1 MAEKYICIGQAALRA
16 PDGEPLPAVPLY
28 VRVEGEDNDAE
39 AFSKIGAALLP
50 YYKLFEK
57 ETREA
62 RA

>member
-1 MAEKYICIGQAALRA
+1 MAERYVQIGQAALRA

-28 VRVEGEDNDAE
+28 VRVEGEETDAE
-39 AFSKIGAALLP
+39 AFGKLGAALLP

-62 RA
+62 RV